1 MRHRL
6 LQNAATP
13 TGWLRQPLWRGLAA
27 LACTALAAC
36 VPPPQPTPA
45 PAPAPAAAPAAAPAR
60 APVPSPAPAPPFQGS
75 WMDAPITPG
84 DWSYQAGLA
93 RFGEPASEPRLTLRC
108 DRASGTVEIARA
120 GSAAAPII
128 VRAELAERSVAAAP
142 AASVQPQVIARVPA
156 RDPLLDAMAFSKGR
170 FAVEV
175 AGLPTLYVPSYPEV
189 TRVIE
194 DCR

>member
-6 LQNAATP
+6 LQRTAPSAR
-13 TGWLRQPLWRGLAA
+13 WLSQPLRTGIAA
-27 LACTALAAC
+27 LACAAVAAC
-36 VPPPQPTPA
+36 VPPPAPTPAPAAAPA
-45 PAPAPAAAPAAAPAR
+45 PAPAPA
-60 APVPSPAPAPPFQGS
+60 PVPPPAPAPPFQGS
-75 WMDAPITPG
+75 WMDAPLTPG
-84 DWSYQAGLA
+84 DWNYQAGIA
-93 RFGEPASEPRLTLRC
+93 QFGEPASEPRLTMRC
-108 DRASGTVEIARA
+108 DRTSGTVEIARA
-120 GSAAAPII
+120 GNAAAPMIL
-128 VRAELAERSVAAAP
+128 RAELAERSVVSVP
-142 AASVQPQVIARVPA
+142 ASSVQPQVIARVPA

>member
-6 LQNAATP
+6 LHHAAI
-13 TGWLRQPLWRGLAA
+13 AA

-36 VPPPQPTPA
+36 VPPPEPTPAPTPA
-45 PAPAPAAAPAAAPAR
+45 PAPAPTP
-60 APVPSPAPAPPFQGS
+60 APVPAPSPVPSATT
-75 WMDAPITPG
+75 WMDAPLTPG
-84 DWSYQAGLA
+84 DWTYTRGLA
-93 RFGEPASEPRLTLRC
+93 RFAEHLVMRC
-108 DRASGTVEIARA
+108 DRAAGVVEIGRA
-120 GSAAAPII
+120 GPAPASAQMI
-128 VRAELAERSVAAAP
+128 VRTEFMERGIA
-142 AASVQPQVIARVPA
+142 VQPAGSDPAWIFARVPA

-175 AGLPTLYVPSYPEV
+175 AGLPALYVPSYPEV